1 MWHGRCRLM
10 PSYLPTHLLPATH
23 ISLTLNTTPSA
34 TCVPHTR
41 PDPSLREVADISD
54 AYKLLSSTLGVRGAS
69 VVFAVALLLS
79 GQNATVT
86 ATLAGQVRRAAWWRE
101 GGSEAECCRRQRS
114 LGVPLAL
121 HRSRPYRTDMDAHPC
136 HAHRYAPPLAS
147 HAPLCCPRSSPPSPQ
162 VVMEGF
168 LQMKLKPWVRRLVTR
183 GIAIVPAL
191 VVAAVMGQ
199 RAVGQLLLVS
209 QVVLS
214 LQLSFAV
221 VPLVHFTSSQ
231 AHVGRHANG
240 WFMTGLA
247 ILLALLIAGLNGYL
261 LVMVFMGKSGA

>member
-1 MWHGRCRLM
+1 
-10 PSYLPTHLLPATH
+10 
-23 ISLTLNTTPSA
+23 
-34 TCVPHTR
+34 
-41 PDPSLREVADISD
+41 
-54 AYKLLSSTLGVRGAS
+54 
-69 VVFAVALLLS
+69 
-79 GQNATVT
+79 
-86 ATLAGQVRRAAWWRE
+86 
-101 GGSEAECCRRQRS
+101 
-114 LGVPLAL
+114 
-121 HRSRPYRTDMDAHPC
+121 
-136 HAHRYAPPLAS
+136 
-147 HAPLCCPRSSPPSPQ
+147 
-162 VVMEGF
+162 MEGF